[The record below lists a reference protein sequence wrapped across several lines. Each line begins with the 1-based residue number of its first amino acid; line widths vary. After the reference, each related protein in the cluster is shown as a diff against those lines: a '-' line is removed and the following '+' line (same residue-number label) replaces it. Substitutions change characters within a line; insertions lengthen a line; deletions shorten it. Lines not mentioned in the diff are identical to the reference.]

1 MPQYSYQGLDKF
13 GKQVSGQLS
22 ADDSRTATMRAKAMG
37 VFPTDIRVVREAA
50 ATSPARTYTA
60 QSSKRIR
67 KADITVFSRQLANLV
82 RSGLPLMRT
91 FSALTEHT
99 ENPQFKVVLE
109 RIQQDIK
116 GGKALWEAL
125 DAYSDV
131 FSPLYVSM
139 VKAGEASGQLSSV
152 LSWLADYLEKEQAR
166 SNQIRSALAYPCLL
180 LTVGALTI
188 TSLVMFVVPRFVS
201 MFQEFGQA
209 LPMPTVILVGT
220 SRFMLHWGWAILIL
234 LGGAAAAARAY
245 GRTSAGMLKFDK
257 IRLSVPLLGKLNLKS
272 SVSRFARTTA
282 TLLQGGITLFD
293 AMVIVRDVL
302 GNEVLAKGI
311 DQVRDGMR
319 EGQGFSA
326 RLQQSGVFPPLLIH
340 MVGVGEETGDLQG
353 VLVTVANAYDVEVEA
368 TMKSMVSMLEPL
380 IIVIIGSGIAFIILA
395 MLLPIFSLNM
405 MG

>member
-1 MPQYSYQGLDKF
+1 MPQYAYQGLDKF
-13 GKQVSGQLS
+13 GKQVSGELS
-22 ADDSRTATMRAKAMG
+22 ADDAKTATARAKAMG
-37 VFPTDIRVVREAA
+37 VFPTDIKVVREAG
-50 ATSPARTYTA
+50 S
-60 QSSKRIR
+60 SSKAKSAGIQQGGRIR
-67 KADITVFSRQLANLV
+67 KGDITIFSRQLANLV
-82 RSGLPLMRT
+82 KSGLPLMRT

-99 ENPQFKVVLE
+99 ENPRFKATLE
-109 RIQQDIK
+109 RIQQEIK
-116 GGKALWEAL
+116 GGKALWEAM

-166 SNQIRSALAYPCLL
+166 SNQVRSALAYPFLL
-180 LTVGALTI
+180 LTVGTLTI
-188 TSLVMFVVPRFVS
+188 TSLVMFVVPRFIS

-209 LPMPTVILVGT
+209 LPTPTLILVGT
-220 SRFMLHWGWAILIL
+220 SRFMLHWGWAIFIL
-234 LGGAAAAARAY
+234 LVGGIVAARMY
-245 GRTSAGMLKFDK
+245 GRTPAGKFKFDQM
-257 IRLSVPLLGKLNLKS
+257 RLSIPLLGKLNMKS
-272 SVSRFARTTA
+272 AVSRFARTTA

-293 AMVIVRDVL
+293 TTTIVRDVL

-319 EGQGFSA
+319 EGQSFSV
-326 RLQQSGVFPPLLIH
+326 RLQQTGVFPPLLIH

-353 VLVTVANAYDVEVEA
+353 VLITVANAYDVEVEA